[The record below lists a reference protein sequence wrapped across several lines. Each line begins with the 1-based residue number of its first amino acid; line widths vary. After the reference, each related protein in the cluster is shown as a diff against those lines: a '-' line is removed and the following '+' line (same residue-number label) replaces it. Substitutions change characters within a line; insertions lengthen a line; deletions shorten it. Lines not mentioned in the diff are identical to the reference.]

1 MPKDSGGHTLKQ
13 LATDG
18 IRLAGYLTA
27 RVRTALTQGA
37 DGDAVG
43 S

>member
-1 MPKDSGGHTLKQ
+1 MPKESGGHTLKQ

-18 IRLAGYLTA
+18 VRLAGYLTA
-27 RVRTALTQGA
+27 RVRTALIQGS
-37 DGDAVG
+37 DGDALG